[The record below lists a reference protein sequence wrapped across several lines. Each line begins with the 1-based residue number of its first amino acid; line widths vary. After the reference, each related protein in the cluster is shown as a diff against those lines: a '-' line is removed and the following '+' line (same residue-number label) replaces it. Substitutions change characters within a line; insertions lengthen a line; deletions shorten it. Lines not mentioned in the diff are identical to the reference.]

1 MNRSREQLGA
11 AGRRLSP
18 VPGHVQAVKNGLD
31 SAIGARRGIHSR
43 LSQAAA
49 DASRIT
55 ERIARLESFVLQSVQ
70 RYDNAERQLISRAAA
85 VEELAG
91 RSVNEAAFRLVDWD
105 EVDVRVQLLAKKL
118 GGLLPQIAGLIDEA
132 EERAAENL
140 QQLIA
145 ASAHILAAITEFVI
159 ERVSLVVLNVR
170 DSQPKPVNIANL
182 NLLAAAYGSERK
194 KLVDVDQLF
203 SGDKLDADILDFLAY
218 VVQKGFHPVTFEGLP
233 YWDWHIAAEKLKEI
247 QDANAA
253 EPRFWGIDL
262 AEGLYEG
269 GKSGLMGI
277 ASFGYDLYDD
287 PWGTAKAIGEG
298 AKQIS
303 IDIYNET
310 NKLLDDPWLYVNN
323 KAIDLKMTAEEFFA
337 LSPNEQAR
345 LIGETLG
352 REVVYAAAGGVALK
366 SARGVI
372 SVAGKAG
379 TRLDEVSIQIRQG
392 AVMLVDNAKL
402 AGQRLADPGWLRPLN
417 IAPAGASGMP
427 DVRLMDGGKQ
437 ELSPKKNAVQEN
449 YLRAMDEKAAGTGE
463 AVLNNGRATVDT
475 IKSNPIAFKGKSA
488 DEIAQMLRNEGYDV
502 TVQDSTKS
510 SSGAKIIK
518 INNTG
523 DNRNI
528 TQVQVSPG
536 GGRHG
541 GSPYVKISTNDQGI
555 IKVVDGAESAY
566 KTDGKET
573 ATIIFTG
580 GD

>member
-1 MNRSREQLGA
+1 MQRLMIDLGQVNRSREQLGA

-31 SAIGARRGIHSR
+31 SAIGTSRGIHSR

-70 RYDNAERQLISRAAA
+70 RYDNAERQLVSRAAA

-91 RSVNEAAFRLVDWD
+91 RSVNEAAFRPVDWE

-118 GGLLPQIAGLIDEA
+118 GGLLPQIAGLIDDA
-132 EERAAENL
+132 EERAAEDL

-145 ASAHILAAITEFVI
+145 ASAQILAAITEFVM
-159 ERVSLVVLNVR
+159 EQVSLVILNVR
-170 DSQPKPVNIANL
+170 NSQPKPVNIANL
-182 NLLAAAYGSERK
+182 NLLIAAYGSEHK

-310 NKLLDDPWLYVNN
+310 NKLIDDPLLYVNN

-345 LIGETLG
+345 IIGETLG

-366 SARGVI
+366 SASRVV

-379 TRLDEVSIQIRQG
+379 TRLDDVSIQIRQG

-417 IAPAGASGMP
+417 LAPAGGPGMP

-437 ELSPKKNAVQEN
+437 ELPPKKNAVQEN

-463 AVLNNGRATVDT
+463 VKFIPNPESNKALADKIAQDLGGT
-475 IKSNPIAFKGKSA
+475 IKPAKGDGWTVNIPITYNNKPSEITLRVMNSSKMNDNYWRLSVQGKPAVDINGNFSNDIVPTHIPITGSTYGDIVSIINKLTGK
-488 DEIAQMLRNEGYDV
+488 
-502 TVQDSTKS
+502 
-510 SSGAKIIK
+510 
-518 INNTG
+518 
-523 DNRNI
+523 
-528 TQVQVSPG
+528 
-536 GGRHG
+536 
-541 GSPYVKISTNDQGI
+541 
-555 IKVVDGAESAY
+555 
-566 KTDGKET
+566 
-573 ATIIFTG
+573 
-580 GD
+580 